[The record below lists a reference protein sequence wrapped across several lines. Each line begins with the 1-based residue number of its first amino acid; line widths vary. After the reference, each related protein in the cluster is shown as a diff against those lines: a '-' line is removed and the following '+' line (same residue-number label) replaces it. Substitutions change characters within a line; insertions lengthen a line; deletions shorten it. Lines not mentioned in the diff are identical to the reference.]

1 MSTCEII
8 FNKNNIPEVKTY
20 PLLFKEI
27 MNYYDGNVDNALS
40 LYGMTMTDEFKD
52 LKIKK
57 PNLEDLLLFSDNFD
71 SYSKK
76 LDKDDIILFTDLTL
90 NTEDVD
96 NLKDKFV
103 DAFSKEGI
111 FDIDKKRLKE
121 SKLFTDNDI
130 EFIINLDDIKPLQ
143 SLYYG
148 LKNGNDEFQNIVSEY
163 IISKDGM
170 TKINPDGF
178 YKWAMTNYIGI
189 QSKNDVYNK
198 ALSINDDIVVDNPQI
213 IETIEKDI
221 KNKQK
226 LQSYETEEYR
236 EEVVNKKDGDTK
248 TTLMLTLDVD
258 QDFTSILDQLTFL
271 ITRKIDVFV
280 DNIDQIQ
287 KYLNNLEIQFAEKG
301 IDMSNF
307 SEIGVNK
314 SYNELQDFIGSLY
327 NFLLDLQNKDV
338 ESLNETIEDF
348 SNKYDLFFGKQTMNE
363 TKIAEKM
370 DEDSVYLYLETN
382 LDEET
387 LFKNNSIIKFSKNI
401 YQKITDNL
409 ELDELYELIYQ
420 NPNLLPKEVY
430 SVKIEDKNKDII
442 LEDIDE
448 YVTNE
453 SKKILTPNSDNNI
466 IKKIQAYK
474 ILNGIDLDQDY
485 TENLNNS
492 YLQGKWI
499 NPKEFLIDFNKKI
512 LKNKKL
518 KDIFYF
524 SNRGLEARYMGEYT
538 KKQLEI
544 ELTDREFKDLQQY
557 ALLSDNDSISYL
569 KPEYELMEI
578 SDVNIL
584 RNYYANNIEKLK
596 ELENPYQILGTT
608 IIVKNVNDNF
618 IKVKGELYEK
628 IKEGV
633 YELVKNID
641 YRYKNYNL
649 KKPKLSLSNIED
661 YVSNIDNSRDD
672 IKIKKNN
679 KIENEE
685 IEFC

>member
-130 EFIINLDDIKPLQ
+130 DFIINLDNIKPLQ

-189 QSKNDVYNK
+189 QSKNEIYNK

-226 LQSYETEEYR
+226 LQSYETEEYG

-301 IDMSNF
+301 IDMSNL

-499 NPKEFLIDFNKKI
+499 NPKEFLINFNKKI

-557 ALLSDNDSISYL
+557 ALLSNNDSISYL
-569 KPEYELMEI
+569 KPEYELMET

-596 ELENPYQILGTT
+596 ELSNPYQILGTT
-608 IIVKNVNDNF
+608 IIVKNINDNF

-628 IKEGV
+628 VNEGI
-633 YELVKNID
+633 YELIENID
-641 YRYKNYNL
+641 YRYKNYKL
-649 KKPKLSLSNIED
+649 SKPKLSLSNIED
-661 YVSNIDNSRDD
+661 YMSNIDNSRDD

>member
-1 MSTCEII
+1 M
-8 FNKNNIPEVKTY
+8 
-20 PLLFKEI
+20 
-27 MNYYDGNVDNALS
+27 
-40 LYGMTMTDEFKD
+40 
-52 LKIKK
+52 
-57 PNLEDLLLFSDNFD
+57 
-71 SYSKK
+71 
-76 LDKDDIILFTDLTL
+76 
-90 NTEDVD
+90 
-96 NLKDKFV
+96 
-103 DAFSKEGI
+103 
-111 FDIDKKRLKE
+111 
-121 SKLFTDNDI
+121 
-130 EFIINLDDIKPLQ
+130 
-143 SLYYG
+143 
-148 LKNGNDEFQNIVSEY
+148 
-163 IISKDGM
+163 
-170 TKINPDGF
+170 
-178 YKWAMTNYIGI
+178 
-189 QSKNDVYNK
+189 
-198 ALSINDDIVVDNPQI
+198 
-213 IETIEKDI
+213 
-221 KNKQK
+221 
-226 LQSYETEEYR
+226 
-236 EEVVNKKDGDTK
+236 
-248 TTLMLTLDVD
+248 
-258 QDFTSILDQLTFL
+258 
-271 ITRKIDVFV
+271 
-280 DNIDQIQ
+280 
-287 KYLNNLEIQFAEKG
+287 
-301 IDMSNF
+301 
-307 SEIGVNK
+307 
-314 SYNELQDFIGSLY
+314 
-327 NFLLDLQNKDV
+327 
-338 ESLNETIEDF
+338 
-348 SNKYDLFFGKQTMNE
+348 
-363 TKIAEKM
+363 
-370 DEDSVYLYLETN
+370 
-382 LDEET
+382 
-387 LFKNNSIIKFSKNI
+387 
-401 YQKITDNL
+401 
-409 ELDELYELIYQ
+409 
-420 NPNLLPKEVY
+420 
-430 SVKIEDKNKDII
+430 KIENKNKDII

-448 YVTNE
+448 YVTND

-474 ILNGIDLDQDY
+474 ILNGIDLDRDY
-485 TENLNNS
+485 TENFNNS

-499 NPKEFLIDFNKKI
+499 NPKEFLINFNKKI

-608 IIVKNVNDNF
+608 IIVKNINDNF

>member
-1 MSTCEII
+1 
-8 FNKNNIPEVKTY
+8 
-20 PLLFKEI
+20 
-27 MNYYDGNVDNALS
+27 
-40 LYGMTMTDEFKD
+40 
-52 LKIKK
+52 
-57 PNLEDLLLFSDNFD
+57 
-71 SYSKK
+71 
-76 LDKDDIILFTDLTL
+76 
-90 NTEDVD
+90 
-96 NLKDKFV
+96 
-103 DAFSKEGI
+103 
-111 FDIDKKRLKE
+111 
-121 SKLFTDNDI
+121 
-130 EFIINLDDIKPLQ
+130 
-143 SLYYG
+143 
-148 LKNGNDEFQNIVSEY
+148 
-163 IISKDGM
+163 
-170 TKINPDGF
+170 
-178 YKWAMTNYIGI
+178 
-189 QSKNDVYNK
+189 
-198 ALSINDDIVVDNPQI
+198 
-213 IETIEKDI
+213 
-221 KNKQK
+221 
-226 LQSYETEEYR
+226 
-236 EEVVNKKDGDTK
+236 
-248 TTLMLTLDVD
+248 MLTLDVD
-258 QDFTSILDQLTFL
+258 QDFNSILDQLTFL

-307 SEIGVNK
+307 SEAGVNK
-314 SYNELQDFIGSLY
+314 SYNELQDFIGTLY

-363 TKIAEKM
+363 TKIVEKM
-370 DEDSVYLYLETN
+370 DEDSVYLHLETN

-409 ELDELYELIYQ
+409 GLDELYELIYQ

-492 YLQGKWI
+492 YLQEKWI
-499 NPKEFLIDFNKKI
+499 NPKEFLINFNKKI

-596 ELENPYQILGTT
+596 ELGNPYQILGTT
-608 IIVKNVNDNF
+608 VIVKNINDNF

-633 YELVKNID
+633 YELVENVD

-649 KKPKLSLSNIED
+649 RKPNLSLSNVED